1 VAISNTLQFYLDRA
15 RQARS
20 EAEEA
25 TLSHVRERCRRSE
38 AAWSSLAQKA
48 ARAQEGRL
56 QQTRTSAG
64 SSANDDNDA

>member
-1 VAISNTLQFYLDRA
+1 VAVSNTLQFYLDRA
-15 RQARS
+15 QQART

-38 AAWSSLAQKA
+38 AAWSSLARKA

-56 QQTRTSAG
+56 QQAKTAAG
-64 SSANDDNDA
+64 TPANGDA